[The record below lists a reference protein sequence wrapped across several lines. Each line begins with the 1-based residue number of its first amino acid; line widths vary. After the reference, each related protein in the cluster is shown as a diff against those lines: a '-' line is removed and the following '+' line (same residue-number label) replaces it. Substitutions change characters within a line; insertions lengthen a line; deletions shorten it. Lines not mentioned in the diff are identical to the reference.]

1 MIETRKKKD
10 KEQHKFPMTKFLS
23 LALGQNFK
31 MLIFFSLFYG
41 NNQNFQDQ
49 APLFFFCIPI
59 RQSRKKIQEHTFFYV
74 YITVRSRIQQE
85 HYLMILMFN
94 NSRGCKNPNFF

>member
-49 APLFFFCIPI
+49 APLFFFLYTNSAI
-59 RQSRKKIQEHTFFYV
+59 KKK
-74 YITVRSRIQQE
+74 
-85 HYLMILMFN
+85 
-94 NSRGCKNPNFF
+94 NSRTHFFLCIYYGKIKNSTRTLPYDFDVQQFKRMQEP